1 MTKTYAKVQQSL
13 RHLVRNPAVAYAY
26 KEASHRSRSNVK
38 SLPSSSKRSLN
49 TDAVELQTEEPWG
62 NNRPNFASSP
72 PAPP

>member
-13 RHLVRNPAVAYAY
+13 RHLVRIPAVAHST
-26 KEASHRSRSNVK
+26 KRTSHRLMSNVK